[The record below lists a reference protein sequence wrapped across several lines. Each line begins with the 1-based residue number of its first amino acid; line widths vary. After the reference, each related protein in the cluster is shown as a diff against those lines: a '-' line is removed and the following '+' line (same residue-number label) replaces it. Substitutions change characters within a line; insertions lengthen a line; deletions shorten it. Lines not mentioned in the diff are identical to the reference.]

1 MTYSLHPQVLSSL
14 IIIRNK
20 PELVPGSCI
29 STLALFTVER
39 LGRREARFDI
49 IHHAFDRDTPRV
61 QILSALCR
69 SLPQGGELLVR
80 APALNAATVRR
91 AKADGHPPP
100 PTDLDLIRRLA
111 PEQVIVPL
119 TVTDAHITAS
129 GEELGLEMPGPG
141 STALRRRRR
150 APEQAMALWAIY
162 TTGFCRKPEARVLF
176 AGFQAWRVLQE
187 ARALPF

>member
-1 MTYSLHPQVLSSL
+1 MPQSLHPQVLSSL
-14 IIIRNK
+14 IIVRNK

-49 IHHAFDRDTPRV
+49 IHHAFDHDTPRA
-61 QILSALCR
+61 QILFALCR
-69 SLPQGGELLVR
+69 SLPPGGELLVR
-80 APALNAATVRR
+80 APLLHPAAVRR
-91 AKADGHPPP
+91 ARADGHPPP

-119 TVTDAHITAS
+119 PVTDAHIIAA
-129 GEELGLEMPGPG
+129 GEELGLEMPRPG

-162 TTGFCRKPEARVLF
+162 TGGFCRKPEARVLF
-176 AGFQAWRVLQE
+176 AAFQAWRALQE